1 MNSFANFARRL
12 ALSFGLALSV
22 PAAALLGS
30 MVVAVPADA
39 AVVNSV
45 QVTGNQRVDATT
57 IRTYITI
64 KPNQSFSAFDIDESI
79 KILYDTGLFEDVAI
93 NQRGSV
99 LVVAVVENP
108 VINSVTFEGTRRIK
122 DNVLMQVVTSQPR
135 GVMTAARL
143 ESDVRR
149 IEEYYARSGRSS
161 ARAYPQV
168 TRLDN
173 NRVNI
178 VFVIVE
184 GDRTGVAQI
193 TFVGNS
199 AFPSSRLV
207 RVIDTRTTNWLSWLS
222 KRDIY
227 SEEKLLAD
235 QEALRRF
242 YLQNGFADFQ
252 VLGADAVFDEPAG
265 KYYVTYTIE
274 EGPRYRFGEINI
286 DSSIPGVDPAQL
298 MRVVKTVPGRTF
310 NATYVERS
318 VENITIELSRMGYV
332 FAQVRPRG
340 DRDYANNIIAIT
352 YVIDEGP
359 RAYVERIDIRGNTK
373 TRDYV
378 IRREF
383 EISEGDAFNRVLVTK
398 AERRLRS
405 LGYFS
410 TVSITTEPGSAPDR
424 VVLVVYVE
432 DQATGSFSI
441 AAGVSTNQGFI
452 AEVALEE
459 TNFLGRGQ
467 ILKISVAGN
476 FDERQYN
483 LSFTDPYFMGTRIS
497 AGFDLY
503 HTQSKGGRRPFTT
516 ETTGGAVRLG
526 FQLTDELNAQ
536 VNYRLVNTTTTY
548 GGDPDCGAVAPDR
561 MDIASCYFPEGS
573 RLTSS
578 AGYALTYSTLDNRME
593 PREGAYL
600 RFSQDFAGIG
610 GDARFVRSVADA
622 RYYQPVLPDSDI
634 IGLVRVHGGN
644 ITGLGQNV
652 AIADN
657 FFKGGETIRGFA
669 SLGYGPRDTSLSD
682 TGGIALGGKNYVA
695 GTAEVTF
702 PLPFIPP
709 DFGLKGAVFADA
721 GMLWG
726 VDRPSGCIAP
736 NCTFVDDTA
745 IRSSVGGSIIWAS
758 PFGAIRLDLAHALTK
773 QSYDETQVLR
783 LGAGTAF

>member
-1 MNSFANFARRL
+1 MNSFAIFARRL

-30 MVVAVPADA
+30 AIVSAPAEA

-64 KPNQSFSAFDIDESI
+64 KPNQSFSAFDIDESL

-108 VINSVTFEGTRRIK
+108 VINSVTFEGTRRIR

-143 ESDVRR
+143 ETDVRR
-149 IEEYYARSGRSS
+149 IEDYYARSGRSS

-173 NRVNI
+173 NRVDI

-207 RVIDTRTTNWLSWLS
+207 RVIDTRTTNWLSWLN

-265 KYYVTYTIE
+265 KYYITYTIE

-310 NATYVERS
+310 NASYIERS

-340 DRDYANNIIAIT
+340 DRDYANNIISIT

-410 TVSITTEPGSAPDR
+410 TVSITPEPGSAPDR

-441 AAGVSTNQGFI
+441 AAGVSTSEGFI

-467 ILKISVAGN
+467 TLKVSVAGGL
-476 FDERQYN
+476 DDRQYN
-483 LSFTDPYFMGTRIS
+483 LSFTDPYFLGTRIS

-503 HTQSKGGRRPFTT
+503 HTQASGRGRPFTT
-516 ETTGGAVRLG
+516 ENTGGAIRLG

-536 VNYRLVNTTTTY
+536 VNYKLVSTTTNY
-548 GGDPDCGAVAPDR
+548 GNPPPVCGLGSSQAISA
-561 MDIASCYFPEGS
+561 CYFPPGT

-578 AGYALTYSTLDNRME
+578 AGYALTYSTLDSRMD

-610 GDARFVRSVADA
+610 GDARFVRSVAEA
-622 RYYQPVLPDSDI
+622 RYYQPILPDSDI
-634 IGLVRVHGGN
+634 IGMVRAHGGN
-644 ITGLGQNV
+644 ITGLGQSV
-652 AIADN
+652 AVADN

-669 SLGYGPRDTSLSD
+669 PLGFGPRDMTVGGS
-682 TGGIALGGKNYVA
+682 GIALGGKNYVA
-695 GTAEVTF
+695 GTAEVIF
-702 PLPFIPP
+702 PLPMIPP
-709 DFGLKGAVFADA
+709 DLGLKGAVFADA

-726 VDRPSGCIAP
+726 VDSPGGGVD
-736 NCTFVDDTA
+736 FVDDTA
-745 IRSSVGGSIIWAS
+745 IRSSIGGSIIWAS
-758 PFGAIRLDLAHALTK
+758 PFGPIRIDVAHALTK
-773 QSYDETQVLR
+773 QDYDKTQVLR